1 MQQPP
6 LAPMLITRAYYHH
19 AVKGLIHFA
28 DTFFAGVD
36 EDTCNEGINN
46 VGVFRV
52 DNNVHSG
59 FDTNVND
66 EGKMQ
71 VLFGLLMPDANNNGN
86 DPTMLPMEVGDV
98 VGTKS
103 MSAGHDGMRTLFD
116 VSKQITSAVLDMDK
130 DSSTKI
136 IDDCTTLGHC
146 DGDSTIMHWTNA
158 DNLSD
163 QISNSYQRLIRYFQ
177 PNQPETNEKD
187 GEQFWP
193 HVDSTFLTVIP
204 LPDKPGLQ
212 LWAPSLV
219 DSKHSDL
226 SKRGEWVAPIR
237 PADQNVDDVYVVALA
252 GEFLQLLSNGR
263 VPACIHR
270 VMPMSFG
277 STGFTAGLNNNNKPR
292 ISAPLFVRPRRTEG
306 AILNIEEDLDQGK
319 HICGNITSVMRF
331 GNL

>member
-1 MQQPP
+1 M
-6 LAPMLITRAYYHH
+6 
-19 AVKGLIHFA
+19 
-28 DTFFAGVD
+28 
-36 EDTCNEGINN
+36 
-46 VGVFRV
+46 
-52 DNNVHSG
+52 
-59 FDTNVND
+59 
-66 EGKMQ
+66 
-71 VLFGLLMPDANNNGN
+71 
-86 DPTMLPMEVGDV
+86 
-98 VGTKS
+98 
-103 MSAGHDGMRTLFD
+103 
-116 VSKQITSAVLDMDK
+116 
-130 DSSTKI
+130 
-136 IDDCTTLGHC
+136 
-146 DGDSTIMHWTNA
+146 
-158 DNLSD
+158 
-163 QISNSYQRLIRYFQ
+163 
-177 PNQPETNEKD
+177 
-187 GEQFWP
+187 
-193 HVDSTFLTVIP
+193 IP

-319 HICGNITSVMRF
+319 HICGNITRVMIRRTF
-331 GNL
+331 FPSL